1 MKKVILLILFG
12 LSCMAGYAQSGE
24 LYFCMTMQEGVQP
37 QDQTEGIYKSVDK
50 DNSSLYKSESVFV
63 RLQSEARNI
72 HISFGHIN
80 YDTSEMVR
88 RNMAPKWD
96 STMEIKTVDSHA
108 IESQTV
114 YDLDAFF
121 KTYSREQLI
130 DWFESLDIRNKKIYF
145 FDRRDIA
152 TGKITLVQVKLIDYG
167 RGY

>member
-1 MKKVILLILFG
+1 
-12 LSCMAGYAQSGE
+12 
-24 LYFCMTMQEGVQP
+24 
-37 QDQTEGIYKSVDK
+37 
-50 DNSSLYKSESVFV
+50 
-63 RLQSEARNI
+63 
-72 HISFGHIN
+72 
-80 YDTSEMVR
+80 
-88 RNMAPKWD
+88 
-96 STMEIKTVDSHA
+96 MEIKTVDSQA
-108 IESQTV
+108 IENQTV

>member
-1 MKKVILLILFG
+1 MKKVILLILLG
-12 LSCMAGYAQSGE
+12 LSYMTGYAQSGE

-50 DNSSLYKSESVFV
+50 DNSFLYKSESVFV

-96 STMEIKTVDSHA
+96 ST
-108 IESQTV
+108 
-114 YDLDAFF
+114 
-121 KTYSREQLI
+121 
-130 DWFESLDIRNKKIYF
+130 
-145 FDRRDIA
+145 DR
-152 TGKITLVQVKLIDYG
+152 KSVV
-167 RGY
+167 